1 MLFTVCG
8 KMFCSWH
15 FQLPSQLLYQHCLDA
30 QSLLFFLFF
39 AQLCYGFL
47 PHEPKNWKFKRLKFC
62 TLYQCLQSFSPA
74 YTDQW
79 SPQPINSPKGWRGR
93 KKVCTQQQQRLKAW
107 VNNKPLKGPG
117 TGLANPNIHSDLSI
131 CKVAYCKDNENHFV
145 IIADYCRNC

>member
-8 KMFCSWH
+8 CSWH
-15 FQLPSQLLYQHCLDA
+15 FQLPSQLLYQNCLDA

-39 AQLCYGFL
+39 AQLCYGPL

-79 SPQPINSPKGWRGR
+79 SPQPMNSPKGWRGR

-145 IIADYCRNC
+145 IIADSLVQLI

>member
-1 MLFTVCG
+1 MTFSAFIAVV
-8 KMFCSWH
+8 SA
-15 FQLPSQLLYQHCLDA
+15 LPWCTILPFFSS
-30 QSLLFFLFF
+30 SLPNFN
-39 AQLCYGFL
+39 YRPL
-47 PHEPKNWKFKRLKFC
+47 PHEPTNWKFKRLKFC
-62 TLYQCLQSFSPA
+62 TLYWCLQSFSPA

-145 IIADYCRNC
+145 IIADSLVQLI